1 MFGSI
6 FNPENHFWQM
16 LDHLADLL
24 ILSLLWLFFSLPV
37 VTMGAAAAALY
48 DAVARCVRGR
58 EPMPLRRFWQ
68 TFRRELP
75 CAALVTLVWGALLL
89 LLANAVVMIGAAAA
103 AGNAAAPFVL
113 FFCLVLLILPVGA
126 ACWMFPLLS
135 RFTFRPVDLMLTSL
149 RLALGRLPRTLGL
162 VLILAVSI
170 FLIRL
175 LLFPVILLPGIAAWL
190 FAALL
195 EPVFHQYQD
204 SLQNPTEETVD

>member
-37 VTMGAAAAALY
+37 VTVGAATTALY

-58 EPMPLRRFWQ
+58 ESMPWRRFWQ

-75 CAALVTLVWGALLL
+75 GAALVTLIWGALLL
-89 LLANAVVMIGAAAA
+89 LLFNAVAMIGAAAA
-103 AGNAAAPFVL
+103 AGSSAAPFVL
-113 FFCLVLLILPVGA
+113 VFCLVLLILPVGA

-135 RFTFRPVDLMLTSL
+135 RFTFRPVELMLTAL
-149 RLALGRLPRTLGL
+149 RFAFGRLPRTLGL
-162 VLILAVSI
+162 VLILTVSV
-170 FLIRL
+170 FLVRV
-175 LLFPVILLPGIAAWL
+175 LLFPVILLPGLAAWL

-195 EPVFHQYQD
+195 EPVFRQYQD
-204 SLQNPTEETVD
+204 NPQNPAEEEV